1 MIPARVEAARNIKNA
16 AANDRMATNP
26 GGRMKIIRSTVL
38 SLLLAV
44 NGLACDGASDR
55 LTAGSM
61 AYIKGDYKT
70 ALRKWRPLA
79 EQGNAGAQLNLGQ
92 LYRQGQGVPQDY
104 KEAMKWYHRA
114 AEQGYGIAQNNL
126 GYMYGKG
133 DGVPQDNVQAHMWFI
148 IAGASGDKSA
158 MSNRDKVAEVMT
170 PAEIAESQTLAREW
184 MEKHQKGEV
193 TPKGGVRMF

>member
-1 MIPARVEAARNIKNA
+1 MR
-16 AANDRMATNP
+16 
-26 GGRMKIIRSTVL
+26 IIRMTVL

-44 NGLACDGASDR
+44 YGLACDGSPDR

-79 EQGNAGAQLNLGQ
+79 EQGNADAQLNLSQ
-92 LYRQGQGVPQDY
+92 LYRLGQGVPQDY
-104 KEAMKWYHRA
+104 KKAMKWYQKA
-114 AEQGYGIAQNNL
+114 AEQGNGIAQNNI
-126 GYMYGKG
+126 GYMYGTG
-133 DGVPQDNVQAHMWFI
+133 SGVPQDNVKAQMWFI
-148 IAGASGDKSA
+148 IAGASGDKNA
-158 MSNRDKVAEVMT
+158 ISNRDEVAEEMA